1 MVLKKYSNIY
11 IACIDCKTDES
22 FVTDIVE
29 FFIEAKDYR
38 PYKLHVLFKNQSAI
52 KDGSPNNTIAEFLA
66 RILMHLENYG
76 VMTIVHSTNDVLR
89 KSIGKEEFKKS
100 KLLNDNSIKL
110 RCKSK
115 GFNDIAIYSIKGNKL
130 CFTTTSQSVVSV

>member
-1 MVLKKYSNIY
+1 MILKKYSNIY

-38 PYKLHVLFKNQSAI
+38 PYKLHVLFKNQSA
-52 KDGSPNNTIAEFLA
+52 DPNNTIAEFLA
-66 RILMHLENYG
+66 RLLMNLENFG

-89 KSIGKEEFKKS
+89 KSIGKEKFKKS

-110 RCKSK
+110 RCRSK
-115 GFNDIAIYSIKGNKL
+115 GFNDIAVYSVKGNKL